1 MRVAGIFFALLAMI
15 AGLIA
20 AGYWDRSSRL
30 QVIPFKAEGGD
41 VEPADVDQKHSAWI
55 FAQFETT
62 REAGRLSGIAARWT
76 AASVVLAAAASLL
89 SSLAPN

>member
-1 MRVAGIFFALLAMI
+1 MRFAGIFLALLAMI

-30 QVIPFKAEGGD
+30 QVTPFTGD
-41 VEPADVDQKHSAWI
+41 DGDIELVEVNQKHSAWI
-55 FAQFETT
+55 FAQFEMT
-62 REAGRLSGIAARWT
+62 RESGRLSGIAARWT
-76 AASVVLAAAASLL
+76 AASVVLATAASFL